1 MGPKQ
6 TYYVRIDEVFHEW
19 YSTRFP
25 DKPVLT
31 KMVVPVLSSLQGHPE
46 EPRQAYKRIQAL
58 PEK

>member
-1 MGPKQ
+1 M
-6 TYYVRIDEVFHEW
+6 RIDEVFHEW

-46 EPRQAYKRIQAL
+46 PRQAYKRIQAL
-58 PEK
+58 P